1 MVKRRAVI
9 AGLSALPVLPLAA
22 SVMGSY
28 AQEAPMGD
36 TITTSEGDLTIYPI
50 DHASL
55 VMTLGDAVIYVDPVG
70 TADLY
75 AGLPAATAVLITH
88 EHQDHYNAELLAEI
102 APGVPL
108 ITNPAVYDML
118 PDDLKANATA
128 LANGESGELVGIP
141 VEAIPAYNISP
152 DRLNF
157 HPQGRD
163 NGYILTIGDTR
174 VLVAGDTEDTP
185 ELRALTDIAVA
196 FLPMN
201 LPYTMDVAA
210 AADAVNA
217 FQPGIVYPYHY
228 GDSDLAAFEAAVEGD
243 TEVRLRNWYAN
254 A

>member
-1 MVKRRAVI
+1 MVKRRAVVV
-9 AGLSALPVLPLAA
+9 GLSALPVLPLAA
-22 SVMGSY
+22 SVIAPF

-36 TITTSEGDLTIYPI
+36 TIATSAGDLTIYPI
-50 DHASL
+50 EHASL
-55 VMTLGDAVIYVDPVG
+55 VLALGDTVLYVDPVG
-70 TADLY
+70 AAELY
-75 AGLPAATAVLITH
+75 AGLPAPTAVLITH
-88 EHQDHYNAELLAEI
+88 EHGDHYNADLLAAI
-102 APGVPL
+102 AAGLP
-108 ITNPAVYDML
+108 IIANPAVYEML

-128 LANGESGELVGIP
+128 LANGESGEIAGIP
-141 VEAIPAYNISP
+141 VEAIPAYNITP
-152 DRLNF
+152 DRQQF

-163 NGYILTIGDTR
+163 NGYILTFGDTR

-210 AADAVNA
+210 AADAVNT

-243 TEVRLRNWYAN
+243 TEVRLRNWYPN